1 VETRTLGRTGHQS
14 TLAIFGAAAFW
25 DVTQWTA
32 DQTMAQVIEAGV
44 NHIDVAPSYGKAE
57 KRLRP
62 WLEQE
67 RDRFFLGCKT
77 TERTKAGAARELRES
92 LERLGVDRFDLYQL
106 HAVDSLE
113 QLDRAT
119 GPGGALEAILEA
131 REEGLLD
138 YIGITG
144 HGLEVAA
151 VFYKALERFDFDT
164 VMFPVNFVLYGNP
177 AYRASSERLLQR
189 CQEINAGVMVIKA
202 VARALWHERPRT
214 HSSWYEPFDQL
225 EEIQPAVNFS
235 LSQPGVT
242 GLCTAGDV
250 KVLPLFLRACADYQP
265 LTPEEQAELV
275 ASAGRYEPIFSE
287 AHPTL

>member
-32 DQTMAQVIEAGV
+32 DLTMAQVIEAGV

-144 HGLEVAA
+144 HGLEVAG
-151 VFYKALERFDFDT
+151 VFYEALERFDFDT
-164 VMFPVNFVLYGNP
+164 VMFPVNFVMYDNP
-177 AYRASSERLLQR
+177 DYRASSERLLQR
-189 CQEINAGVMVIKA
+189 CQERNAGVMVIKA

-242 GLCTAGDV
+242 GLCTTGDV
-250 KVLPLFLRACADYQP
+250 KVLPLFLRACASFQP
-265 LTPEEQAELV
+265 LAPEEQAELV
-275 ASAGRYEPIFSE
+275 ASAGHYEPIFSE
-287 AHPTL
+287 GHPTL